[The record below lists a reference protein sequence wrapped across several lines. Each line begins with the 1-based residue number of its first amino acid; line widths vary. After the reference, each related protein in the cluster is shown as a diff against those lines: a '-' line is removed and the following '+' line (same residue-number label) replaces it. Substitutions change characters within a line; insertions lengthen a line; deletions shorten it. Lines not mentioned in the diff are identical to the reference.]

1 MQNISSEMGKL
12 FQVEDLFAKFSK
24 RGRPVAGI
32 VVEPIQSEGGDNE
45 ASPYFFQELQ
55 RIAKKVQIHSQHEAW
70 L

>member
-1 MQNISSEMGKL
+1 MQNISSETVEL

-32 VVEPIQSEGGDNE
+32 VVEPIQAEGGDNE

-55 RIAKKVQIHSQHEAW
+55 RIAKKVQIHS
-70 L
+70 

>member
-1 MQNISSEMGKL
+1 
-12 FQVEDLFAKFSK
+12 VEDLFAQFSK

-55 RIAKKVQIHSQHEAW
+55 HIAKKVQI
-70 L
+70 